1 MCDLLLMHC
10 MLMIL
15 TQSFLITC
23 PGDED
28 KPEVDEEDAEYVV
41 PGSLTT

>member
-1 MCDLLLMHC
+1 
-10 MLMIL
+10 MIL

-23 PGDED
+23 PGDENQ
-28 KPEVDEEDAEYVV
+28 PEEEDEDAEYVV